1 MAPSLY
7 TFTSETLSQLQ
18 KFRFASA
25 RASKMQAIIYEI
37 DKESYEV
44 RKEDDEVYDNIED
57 LIEEL
62 PDNSARFVVLSY
74 PFKLPDGR
82 LKSPLVLVYWR
93 PPTSGQASKMLYAG
107 AVELIRDKAGV
118 SKLIEATE
126 EEDFE
131 DLEKQLQ

>member
-1 MAPSLY
+1 MYVPFYDIQTEAKCLL
-7 TFTSETLSQLQ
+7 TNI
-18 KFRFASA
+18 KD
-25 RASKMQAIIYEI
+25 EI

-118 SKLIEATE
+118 SKYVLIRKETVIE
-126 EEDFE
+126 TI
-131 DLEKQLQ
+131 LTIQINRGN